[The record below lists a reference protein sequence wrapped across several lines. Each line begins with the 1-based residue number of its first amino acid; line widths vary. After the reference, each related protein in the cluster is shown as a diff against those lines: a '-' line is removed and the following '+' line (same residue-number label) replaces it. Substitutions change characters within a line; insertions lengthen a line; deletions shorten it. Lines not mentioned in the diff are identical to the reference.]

1 MPGPQSVS
9 PGGGAAGEAQVPPD
23 QVLSSCGVVQSSQL
37 EALQHKY
44 QKSLLL
50 TLIHLLTLNK
60 IISPQSVQILLLF
73 NFKKYNLQSRGRPSP
88 QSGMSRGRYSVKIAF
103 QRKLE

>member
-1 MPGPQSVS
+1 MS
-9 PGGGAAGEAQVPPD
+9 PGEGAAGEDEVAQDP
-23 QVLSSCGVVQSSQL
+23 VLRCSGVVQSSQHQ
-37 EALQHKY
+37 ALQRKY

-73 NFKKYNLQSRGRPSP
+73 NKKYNL
-88 QSGMSRGRYSVKIAF
+88 
-103 QRKLE
+103 